1 MPRNPTYIYT
11 REKEKERER
20 EGDWFLVSNWQGRS
34 NRPLPVHYEC
44 AHRFVSC
51 HPSPSASPPPSSQFR
66 SKPHVWYL
74 ARKYSFAVLNSVR
87 YYRLGPDVRRPIESR
102 HLEMQRTDVIWKET
116 WRERK
121 ISRCL
126 EWINRF
132 RNYQFH
138 SWKVNI
144 GKIVLFV
151 SLSTIINFYAL
162 ERWECLFFKNFFLF
176 PSLLQSYEV
185 SWNNNRRIGG
195 FSQFVNTFLPSSTS
209 LLFSSLLMLII
220 L

>member
-1 MPRNPTYIYT
+1 MRPSFRFMPSIS
-11 REKEKERER
+11 
-20 EGDWFLVSNWQGRS
+20 FCLSSSLVSVPFETTHLIPCEEVQFCCFKFGAI
-34 NRPLPVHYEC
+34 LPTGSRC
-44 AHRFVSC
+44 AETDRVS
-51 HPSPSASPPPSSQFR
+51 SSGDAKDR
-66 SKPHVWYL
+66 C
-74 ARKYSFAVLNSVR
+74 N
-87 YYRLGPDVRRPIESR
+87 
-102 HLEMQRTDVIWKET
+102 LEKNLE
-116 WRERK
+116 RERK

-162 ERWECLFFKNFFLF
+162 ERWECLFFKNFLLFL
-176 PSLLQSYEV
+176 SLLQSYEV